1 MDTEW
6 KIEVLKK
13 LEDLSESQRLRKDIW
28 RIVVA
33 LEKLAGIESQNSE
46 EEQYSWPESKGEEM
60 EV

>member
-1 MDTEW
+1 M
-6 KIEVLKK
+6 LKK
-13 LEDLSESQRLRKDIW
+13 LEDLSESQRLKKDIW

-46 EEQYSWPESKGEEM
+46 EEQYSWPKSKGEEM